1 MKLFH
6 SFYVLVL
13 CKCLIGFVPLQL
25 PGGESLKDSDAPW
38 TALAWRVLH
47 DVLILVGHHPV
58 HHLREVH
65 STSLALRQRSPGMK
79 ARVSYCPFF
88 RHAHESSN
96 HQLDNM
102 NESAPL
108 QKMQPIFN
116 NSGNEVGGGRWT
128 PNKSEAR
135 RPLEPISIPV
145 RHVGRQLSTDAT
157 DGPAAVTLRGEGL
170 QSPSVLMQSIKP
182 ARRQSNR
189 EERNNADRR
198 LSFTYLN
205 VRFFFRPF
213 IVMGSLGSTHRR
225 A

>member
-1 MKLFH
+1 
-6 SFYVLVL
+6 
-13 CKCLIGFVPLQL
+13 
-25 PGGESLKDSDAPW
+25 
-38 TALAWRVLH
+38 
-47 DVLILVGHHPV
+47 
-58 HHLREVH
+58 
-65 STSLALRQRSPGMK
+65 
-79 ARVSYCPFF
+79 
-88 RHAHESSN
+88 
-96 HQLDNM
+96 M

-189 EERNNADRR
+189 EERNNADAFHSPT
-198 LSFTYLN
+198 LMFDSSLDHSFVL
-205 VRFFFRPF
+205 
-213 IVMGSLGSTHRR
+213 GSLGSTVSTHRR